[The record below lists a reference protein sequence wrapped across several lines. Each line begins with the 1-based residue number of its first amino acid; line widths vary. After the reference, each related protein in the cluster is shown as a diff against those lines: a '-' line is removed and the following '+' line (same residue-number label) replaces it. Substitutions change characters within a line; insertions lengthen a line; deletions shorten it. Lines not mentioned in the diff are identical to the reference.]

1 MKRVKT
7 NQAQA
12 DKRMFIFSLVF
23 FVGTCL
29 LVFYVISS
37 RGRSA
42 AVYSTATPSQ
52 MMTLEPAVLSNL
64 TNVPPTLSG
73 RLRTQ
78 LDDLEQMVESCPDY
92 SDARRSQMQQHLAWL
107 HDPSQIPRDLIIAF
121 GSEPSVQL
129 VFGMSTYTAIEWRMQ
144 GRETTSCLYEIGRV
158 LNEMLI
164 EMGQTPAEE
173 FSG

>member
-1 MKRVKT
+1 
-7 NQAQA
+7 
-12 DKRMFIFSLVF
+12 MFIFSLVF

-42 AVYSTATPSQ
+42 AVFSTATPSQ

-64 TNVPPTLSG
+64 TNIPPTLSG
-73 RLRTQ
+73 RLGTQ
-78 LDDLEQMVESCPDY
+78 LDDLERMVESCPDY
-92 SDARRSQMQQHLAWL
+92 SVERRSQMEQHIAWL
-107 HDPSQIPRDLIIAF
+107 RDPSQIPPDLMIAF
-121 GSEPSVQL
+121 GAEPSTRL
-129 VFGMSTYTAIEWRMQ
+129 VFGMSTYTAIDWRLM
-144 GRETTSCLYEIGRV
+144 GRDTTSCLYDIGRV
-158 LNEMLI
+158 LNEMLT